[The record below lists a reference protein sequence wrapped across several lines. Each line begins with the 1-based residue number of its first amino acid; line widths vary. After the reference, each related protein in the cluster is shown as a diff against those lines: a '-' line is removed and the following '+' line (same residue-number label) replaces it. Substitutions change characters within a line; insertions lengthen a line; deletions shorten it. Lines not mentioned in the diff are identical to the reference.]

1 MKMRELVERLNELD
15 RHYYTLDDPLVSDIE
30 YDKLYE
36 ELVELERTTGI
47 VLPDSPTRRVG
58 GELIEG
64 FRKHT
69 HLYPLYSLDKSRS
82 LEDVKAWI
90 TRMERTLAEHRQNGE
105 TLPELSY
112 VVEYK
117 FDGLTMNLT
126 YENGKL
132 VMAATRGDG
141 TTGEEIL
148 PQVRTIAS
156 VPLTI
161 DYPGTIEVQGEGLMP
176 LSELARYNEEAEIP
190 LKNARNAAAGAL
202 RNLDIQETAKRK
214 LIGYFYHVS
223 GNPEITSQSE
233 ALTFLERQGIAV
245 YPYHPVCHTADE
257 IMQRID
263 EIDHMRHEMDVLTD
277 GVVIKVDSYELR
289 ELLGY
294 TAKFPRWAMA
304 FKFEAEEVSTV
315 LEGVEWQV
323 GRTGKLTPVAK
334 LEEVELSG
342 ARVTRATLNNMED
355 IRRKDLAIGARVLV
369 RRSNEVIPEVLGKM
383 PGETGEPIEE
393 PKYCPAC
400 HSELVTVGAHIFCPN
415 SLTCVPQITSR
426 LTHYASRSAMDIEGL
441 SEKTVELLYEEGLV
455 KEIADIYRLQKE
467 DVARLKGFGEKSAGK
482 LIEAI
487 EESKARPLA
496 RFLHAMGIPG
506 VGARTAEVLAERY
519 PSIEKLEEATEDALL
534 EIPDIG
540 PISAFNIVEFFHD
553 EEIVHALETL
563 KELGLRFET
572 QETTDELQGLTVV
585 ITGSFQNYGRSEIE
599 ARMRARGAKVTSSV
613 SRKTD
618 FVFAGEKAGSKLTR
632 AEELG
637 VAVIEGDAGL
647 AEWWDEHVPKG
658 KGGLS

>member
-1 MKMRELVERLNELD
+1 MNMRELIQKLNELN

-30 YDKLYE
+30 YDQLYE
-36 ELVELERTTGI
+36 ELVRMERASGI

-69 HLYPLYSLDKSRS
+69 HIFPLFSLDKSRS

-90 TRMERTLAEHRQNGE
+90 QRMERTLDEYRKKDPS
-105 TLPELSY
+105 LPELSY

-117 FDGLTMNLT
+117 FDGLTINLT
-126 YENGKL
+126 YRDGKL

-148 PQVRTIAS
+148 PQVRTIS
-156 VPLTI
+156 TVPLVI
-161 DYPGTIEVQGEGLMP
+161 DYKGIIEVQGEGLMP
-176 LSELARYNEEAEIP
+176 LSELVRYNEDAETP
-190 LKNARNAAAGAL
+190 LKNVRNAAAGAL

-214 LIGYFYHVS
+214 LVGYFYHVS
-223 GNPEITSQSE
+223 GNPSLTSQSE
-233 ALTFLERQGIAV
+233 ALRFLENEGIAV
-245 YPYHPVCHTADE
+245 YPYHPVCHNADE
-257 IMQRID
+257 IMGKIR
-263 EIDHMRHEMDVLTD
+263 EIERMRHDLDVLTD
-277 GVVIKVDSYELR
+277 GVVIKVDSYRLR

-304 FKFEAEEVSTV
+304 FKFEAEEISTV
-315 LEGVEWQV
+315 LEGVDWQV
-323 GRTGKLTPVAK
+323 GRTGKLTPVAR

-342 ARVTRATLNNMED
+342 ARVSRATLNNLED

-383 PGETGEPIEE
+383 PGEVGEPIDA
-393 PKYCPAC
+393 PTHCPAC
-400 HSELVTVGAHIFCPN
+400 HSELVTIGAHLYCPN

-426 LTHYASRSAMDIEGL
+426 LTHYASRTAMDIEGL

-455 KEIADIYRLQKE
+455 KEIADIYRLKKE
-467 DVARLKGFGEKSAGK
+467 DISKLKGFGEKSATK
-482 LIEAI
+482 LIDAI
-487 EESKARPLA
+487 EKSKSRSLA

-519 PSIEKLEEATEDALL
+519 PSIEYLQRATEETLL

-540 PISAFNIVEFFHD
+540 PISALNIVDFFHD
-553 EEIVHALETL
+553 EEIVHALNALEA
-563 KELGLRFET
+563 LGLHFVGEMA
-572 QETTDELQGLTVV
+572 TDELHGITVV
-585 ITGSFQNYGRSEIE
+585 ITGSFAHYGRNEIE

-613 SRKTD
+613 SRNTD
-618 FVFAGEKAGSKLTR
+618 IVFVGEKAGSKLER
-632 AEELG
+632 ARELG
-637 VAVIEGDAGL
+637 IKIVEGDVAL
-647 AEWWDEHVPKG
+647 AAWWDEYVPTE